1 MSALWRIFRIK
12 MGLLE
17 MQDNELNSSA
27 ANWSVYLILC
37 SDNSLYAG
45 ITNNLQRRFNQH
57 SKKQGAKYFRGRD
70 ALSVVYVDDGHS
82 RSSASKRE
90 FAIKKLNRSEKL
102 SLISSETNC
111 IDKYKF

>member
-1 MSALWRIFRIK
+1 MAHFRLKI
-12 MGLLE
+12 GLLE
-17 MQDNELNSSA
+17 MQGNEINSSA

-37 SDNSLYAG
+37 SDNTLYAG

-57 SKKQGAKYFRGRD
+57 CKKKGAKYFRGRD

-90 FAIKKLNRSEKL
+90 FAIKKLKRSEKL
-102 SLISSETNC
+102 SLIPSETNR